1 MLRPFALAILIGCSG
16 KLSAGPVPQEFAG
29 PQSPPKPAPF
39 KVEYIDQ
46 GTFDPKLK
54 GILAPVGF
62 KLEIVADYPQVV
74 NPVGMTFG
82 PDGTPYVL
90 EWAADPTSN
99 GSWFEFKEVM
109 RYRDGTTRPI
119 ATMKKFVLDPCKQ
132 FSINPQ
138 TGKFENPRI
147 IFTDELPSSLLYHD
161 GWMYTASRGTVRR
174 FKQSRP
180 GGPWDTREVIAQGF
194 CGFHHHQ
201 VSGISLGND
210 GLLYITSGDDDNVV
224 EGSDGSRAT
233 VMRTGAVFRCRPD
246 GSHMEV
252 YSLGYR
258 NPYRD
263 LAHDDQF
270 NWFHVDNDNEDGSK
284 FTGCRLM
291 HVGEGMDYGWRLKI
305 GARCCQPDHLRG
317 AVAGELPGKLPP
329 MLKTG
334 RGSPA
339 GLLIYHDTKLP
350 EPYRGLAFYPDV
362 FRKLV
367 RAYRFAPVESSFA
380 VSHEFEFLKSDDP
393 LFRPCQM
400 VTGPDG
406 AIYCVDWRA
415 NSGGAGK
422 LWGDN
427 EHGRIYR
434 ITFAGTKDQPGIS
447 TRALDSWAKIL
458 KQPDVELIKT
468 LSSPD
473 LTDRCIARNE
483 LMRRGPNA
491 AGLVLA
497 ELKEKRIPKLGMLA
511 AMGVVQQ
518 HFSEDVQSYLRE
530 LTIHDDANVRRV
542 AIEALGTH
550 VTPEEFQMNK
560 GIGPLTIPK
569 KSDSIKKVAEA
580 IYLRFFHDPDPAVR
594 RVAIHAYAHLTRDAE
609 SIVSGWRVETSKDP
623 FLIDAYMRGIEAC
636 GEKGV
641 NALMTLAESGNA
653 ADLDRAVTAFSA
665 MRTRQFGEAVVKL
678 LANPHASEGQRV
690 ALLRSMAN
698 YQLEP
703 PLPLDPLA
711 DFLTNATKLSD
722 TERSIG
728 LDVLSSAGALN
739 NTKGAKLI
747 LVMLDAESWEVR
759 GAAVAA
765 ADAIKLKM
773 IAPKLLA
780 WATDSKKPLE
790 ERIAALRTLR
800 STGDAKSAEP
810 LLKMLDG
817 SDSSALK
824 TEALRTVA
832 AFNPEAARK
841 TAEQLLDQSDRSL
854 LNEAVAILG
863 SNKPG
868 AKLIGERF
876 VDGKLPKELLPR
888 VADAVRNFAGG
899 DAAYT
904 ALYEKVMRGGL
915 SLAGADVEK
924 IKTQV
929 AQRGNAARG
938 RELYLSSTSLACMTC
953 HRMEGVGGQIGP
965 DLTRLWDT
973 MTVEKILETII
984 EPSKEIKEGYQSY
997 KATTNAGTV
1006 ITGLK
1011 ISETSMEVV
1020 IREATG
1026 RDVRIAKS
1034 DLDSLDASKVSL
1046 MPENAISQLS
1056 YEQLLDLV
1064 AFLKSKREQ
1073 ESLRGAVREYSA
1085 SFGPVP
1091 NPADPFAS
1099 STWVVKSVE
1108 PGGAWNWKSFGLGE
1122 AYAVVYVWSASK
1134 QNATLSITTDDAVKI
1149 WIGGQPAFDRSAPK
1163 AGGFSGEEQVL
1174 VAWSAGWTPVVV
1186 KLVSP
1191 GAVNKLMLK
1200 AGGEGVRTAAKPEK

>member
-1 MLRPFALAILIGCSG
+1 MLRPLVLVILVGCSG
-16 KLSAGPVPQEFAG
+16 TLLAGPVPQEFAG
-29 PQSPPKPAPF
+29 PQSPSKPAPF
-39 KVEYIDQ
+39 KVEYVDQ

-54 GILAPVGF
+54 GILAPAGF

-99 GSWFEFKEVM
+99 GSWFEFKEVT

-138 TGKFENPRI
+138 TGKFENPRV
-147 IFTDELPSSLLYHD
+147 IFTDELPSTLLYHD
-161 GWMYTASRGTVRR
+161 GWMYTASRSTVRR

-201 VSGISLGND
+201 VSGLSIGND

-350 EPYRGLAFYPDV
+350 EQYRGLAFYPDV

-434 ITFAGTKDQPGIS
+434 ITFAGTKDQPAIP
-447 TRALDSWAKIL
+447 TRPLDSWAKIL
-458 KQPDVELIKT
+458 KQSDAELIKT
-468 LSSPD
+468 LSAPD

-483 LMRRGPNA
+483 LVRRGPKA
-491 AGLVLA
+491 AVLVLV
-497 ELKEKRIPKLGMLA
+497 ELKEKQIPKLGVLPA
-511 AMGVVQQ
+511 LGVIQQ
-518 HFSEDVQSYLRE
+518 HFSEEVQSYLISM
-530 LTIHDDANVRRV
+530 LTNEEADVRRIVIEALSLRASRSEPAVIDAVTKRLRDPNPTVRRV
-542 AIEALGTH
+542 AALAVARLSGDAASIIAAWKT
-550 VTPEEFQMNK
+550 EE
-560 GIGPLTIPK
+560 
-569 KSDSIKKVAEA
+569 
-580 IYLRFFHDPDPAVR
+580 
-594 RVAIHAYAHLTRDAE
+594 
-609 SIVSGWRVETSKDP
+609 SKDP

-636 GEKGV
+636 KQKGV
-641 NALMTLAESGNA
+641 NALLTLAESGNA
-653 ADLDRAVTAFSA
+653 ADFDRAVTAFSA
-665 MRTRQFGEAVVKL
+665 MRTKPFGEAVVKL

-711 DFLTNATKLSD
+711 EFLTNTKLSD

-747 LVMLDAESWEVR
+747 LTMLDAESWEVR

-765 ADAIKLKM
+765 ADGIKLK
-773 IAPKLLA
+773 AVGPKLLT
-780 WATDSKKPLE
+780 WAVDTKKPLE
-790 ERIAALRTLR
+790 ERIAALKALR
-800 STGDAKSAEP
+800 ATGDAQSAEP
-810 LLKMLDG
+810 LLKLLNG
-817 SDSSALK
+817 SDSSMLK
-824 TEALRTVA
+824 AEALRTVA
-832 AFNPEAARK
+832 AFDPEAARK
-841 TAEQLLDQSDRSL
+841 TAEQLLDQNDRSL
-854 LNEAVAILG
+854 LGEAVAILG
-863 SNKPG
+863 ANKPG

-904 ALYEKVMRGGL
+904 TLYERVMRGGL

-929 AQRGNAARG
+929 AQRGNAVRG
-938 RELYLSSTSLACMTC
+938 RELYLSSTSLACNTC
-953 HRMEGVGGQIGP
+953 HRLEGVGGQIGP

-997 KATTNAGTV
+997 RATTNAGSV
-1006 ITGLK
+1006 VTGLK
-1011 ISETSMEVV
+1011 ISESPMEVV

-1034 DLDSLDASKVSL
+1034 DLESLDASKVSL

-1056 YEQLLDLV
+1056 YEQLLDLI

-1085 SFGPVP
+1085 SFGPVS
-1091 NPADPFAS
+1091 NPADPLGS
-1099 STWVVKSVE
+1099 GTWVIKSVE
-1108 PGGAWNWKSFGLGE
+1108 PVGTWNWKAFSPGE

-1134 QNATLSITTDDAVKI
+1134 QNAVLSVTTDDAVKI
-1149 WIGGQPAFDRSAPK
+1149 WVGGQPVFDRSAPK
-1163 AGGFSGEEQVL
+1163 AGGFTGEEQVPVL
-1174 VAWSAGWTPVVV
+1174 WNAGWTPVLV

-1191 GAVNKLMLK
+1191 GAVNKLVLK